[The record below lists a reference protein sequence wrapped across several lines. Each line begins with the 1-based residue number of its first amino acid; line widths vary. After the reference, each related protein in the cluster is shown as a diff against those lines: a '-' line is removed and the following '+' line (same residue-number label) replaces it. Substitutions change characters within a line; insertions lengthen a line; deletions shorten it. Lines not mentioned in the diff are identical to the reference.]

1 MRCAVFHHISLST
14 GRMSTAETRRWT
26 SEENRLRA
34 LGLARKSCGHGRASP
49 LGVALGP
56 DQKEYVFRSPL
67 VVAPRRGIAS
77 EHDEACPEW
86 PRVRLR
92 KFRETQKKKDLV
104 RRGCFS
110 SSPSN
115 TGSLRFHD
123 AWVSGEAEGQR
134 LDAPCYVYFSEGG

>member
-1 MRCAVFHHISLST
+1 M
-14 GRMSTAETRRWT
+14 AEP
-26 SEENRLRA
+26 A
-34 LGLARKSCGHGRASP
+34 PLGSPWAQIRKSMYFARPWLLRQGGELLASMMKLVQSGRGCDCES
-49 LGVALGP
+49 
-56 DQKEYVFRSPL
+56 
-67 VVAPRRGIAS
+67 S
-77 EHDEACPEW
+77 EKP
-86 PRVRLR
+86 
-92 KFRETQKKKDLV
+92 KKKKDLV